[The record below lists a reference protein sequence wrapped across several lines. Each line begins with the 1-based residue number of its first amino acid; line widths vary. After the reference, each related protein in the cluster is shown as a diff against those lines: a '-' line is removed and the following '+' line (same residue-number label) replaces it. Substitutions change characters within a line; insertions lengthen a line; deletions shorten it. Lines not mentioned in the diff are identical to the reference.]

1 MSSAGIDMAGK
12 PITNLQSGGITST
25 DSSAVSGSAVYDY
38 LQSNYATSANT
49 GYTVNVR
56 DGSSTSTFRVAN
68 NGAISYVAGDNVEL
82 SGENGSVTIGM
93 SLTPVFTSA
102 TFGTAGSGTTIGS
115 TGVTLSN
122 GAFFTTA
129 GINAGGSTITNAGT
143 GALAANSTD
152 VVTGVRS
159 TPRSRRS
166 RIRFPRTPG
175 RPLKPRSRTSRW
187 RMDRSRSCRR
197 RPMSSETRRRRV
209 PNRSAT
215 RSAKTWRSRL
225 RTTPSRSA
233 PRARCRSTR

>member
-1 MSSAGIDMAGK
+1 MLFRSGITVGSAISLLASTGAITAASGNFGGVSVSSAGIDMAGK

-122 GAFFTTA
+122 GAFFTTE
-129 GINAGGSTITNAGT
+129 I
-143 GALAANSTD
+143 
-152 VVTGVRS
+152 
-159 TPRSRRS
+159 
-166 RIRFPRTPG
+166 G
-175 RPLKPRSRTSRW
+175 RAH
-187 RMDRSRSCRR
+187 
-197 RPMSSETRRRRV
+197 V
-209 PNRSAT
+209 
-215 RSAKTWRSRL
+215 
-225 RTTPSRSA
+225 
-233 PRARCRSTR
+233 